1 MENNPKVI
9 SSVAVRLPSCRVYD
23 PIATRLSLN
32 LQAAKA
38 KTPCDKIVIAGRLK
52 NYFRL
57 FKLINVYLIT
67 KQTITENP
75 LF

>member
-1 MENNPKVI
+1 MENNSKILSP
-9 SSVAVRLPSCRVYD
+9 VAVRLPSCRVYG
-23 PIATRLSLN
+23 PTATRLSLN

-57 FKLINVYLIT
+57 FKLINGYLIT
-67 KQTITENP
+67 KQAITENP